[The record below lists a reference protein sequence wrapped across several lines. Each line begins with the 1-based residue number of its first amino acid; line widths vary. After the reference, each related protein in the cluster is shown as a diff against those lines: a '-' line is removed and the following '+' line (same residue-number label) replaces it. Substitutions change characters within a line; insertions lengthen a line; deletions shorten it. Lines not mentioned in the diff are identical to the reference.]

1 MVAVESM
8 KKSNVELIID
18 KYEKSGKVKTYSAEE
33 STEIFDAIDG
43 KMRKVRAEVRRLEFA
58 SRVAAEKIVLTS

>member
-1 MVAVESM
+1 VVAVEGM
-8 KKSNVELIID
+8 RKSNVELIID
-18 KYEKSGKVKTYSAEE
+18 KYEKLGKVKTVSVEE

-43 KMRKVRAEVRRLEFA
+43 RMRKVRAEVRRLEFA